1 MPNATLVMD
10 YREALSPDF
19 IVTVKIWLVPVPVPG
34 SSHSFKYS
42 MFFGRPGERAVL
54 YDNERGKG
62 DHRHYGDTE
71 ERYMFI
77 SIEQLMTD
85 FNADIRR
92 IREILR

>member
-1 MPNATLVMD
+1 MPNATLVLD

-19 IVTVKIWLVPVPVPG
+19 IVMVKIWLLPVPVPG
-34 SSHSFKYS
+34 SAHLFKYS

-62 DHRHYGDTE
+62 DHRHYDGRE
-71 ERYMFI
+71 EPYRFT
-77 SIEQLMTD
+77 SIEQLMAD

-92 IREILR
+92 VRGTHR

>member
-1 MPNATLVMD
+1 MPNATLVLD

-19 IVTVKIWLVPVPVPG
+19 IVMVKIWLLPVPVPG
-34 SSHSFKYS
+34 SAHLFKYS

-62 DHRHYGDTE
+62 DHRHYDGRE
-71 ERYMFI
+71 EPYRFT
-77 SIEQLMTD
+77 SIEQLMAD

-92 IREILR
+92 VRGTHQ

>member
-1 MPNATLVMD
+1 MPNATLVLD

-19 IVTVKIWLVPVPVPG
+19 IVMVKIWLLPVPVPG
-34 SSHSFKYS
+34 SAHLFKYS

-62 DHRHYGDTE
+62 DHRHYDGRE
-71 ERYMFI
+71 EPYRFTL
-77 SIEQLMTD
+77 IEQLMAD

-92 IREILR
+92 VRGTHR